1 MVSMKDIA
9 AVCGVSVATVSKAL
23 NNLSDIGEETRIRVQ
38 NTAKELGYH
47 PNFSARALKTN
58 KNYNLGVFYKEE
70 SRSGFTHDYFAQI
83 LESFRN
89 EAERSG
95 YDIMFLNNSKQRKD
109 RMSYLQHAVYRGL
122 DGVVIVVANFKDPEV
137 VELLESDIPVVT
149 VDYVFNGR
157 ISIVSDNIQGMDALL
172 TYIYNQGHRK
182 IAYIYGEDSMVT
194 TNRVSTYYQFME
206 RHELEVREEY
216 LQKGRYR
223 DSYTAGVIT
232 NMLLDLEERPTCI
245 LYPDDFSAIGGINAI
260 KDRGLKIP
268 QDISVAGYDGIMM
281 ASQIEPKLT
290 TYRQNT
296 KQIGELA
303 AKKLISLR
311 ENQKATPIKQYMIN
325 GKLQEGGSVAGKNFI
340 WCRY

>member
-9 AVCGVSVATVSKAL
+9 AACGVSVATVSKAL
-23 NNLSDIGEETRIRVQ
+23 NNLSDIGEETRIKVQ

-58 KNYNLGVFYKEE
+58 KSYNLGVFYKEE
-70 SRSGFTHDYFAQI
+70 SGSGFTHDYFAQI

-89 EAERSG
+89 EAEHNG
-95 YDIMFLNNSKQRKD
+95 YDLIFLNNSKQRKD
-109 RMSYLQHAVYRGL
+109 RMSYLQHTIYRGM

-137 VELLESDIPVVT
+137 IELLSSDIPVVT

-157 ISIVSDNIQGMDALL
+157 ISVVSDNIQGMNSLL
-172 TYIYNQGHRK
+172 TYIYEQGHRK
-182 IAYIYGEDSMVT
+182 IAYIYGDESMVT

-206 RHELEVREEY
+206 RHNIEIRDEY
-216 LQKGRYR
+216 LHQGKYR

-232 NMLLDLEERPTCI
+232 SKLLELEDRPSCI
-245 LYPDDFSAIGGINAI
+245 IYPDDFSAIGGINAI

-268 QDISVAGYDGIMM
+268 HDISVAGYDGIMM

-296 KQIGELA
+296 EQIGELA
-303 AKKLISLR
+303 AKKLISLI
-311 ENQKATPIKQYMIN
+311 ENPKATPINQYMMN
-325 GKLQEGGSVAGKNFI
+325 GRLCEGGSVAKI
-340 WCRY
+340 